1 MISAVNVGFDKDLV
15 HLPSFW
21 KILSFSLFDF
31 CQHQVLK
38 PQEVLKSV
46 TSLRDFGLF
55 PQVPWSLVGCI
66 FHALISKDYLW
77 GKERRKGMCLPDS
90 LIQTEHTKLPPVRL
104 KWLLSDD

>member
-46 TSLRDFGLF
+46 TSLRCLLRSLFGR
-55 PQVPWSLVGCI
+55 
-66 FHALISKDYLW
+66 H
-77 GKERRKGMCLPDS
+77 LPGTS
-90 LIQTEHTKLPPVRL
+90 PN
-104 KWLLSDD
+104 